1 MDIKNFYSL
10 IITVPQKAMKEAY
23 IRSVLDNSYI
33 CKNKYID
40 CDMLLKDLL
49 ENYGNGTYR
58 IIKNNVY
65 KYEKNDYKY
74 TKKINAIIPNDVIKK
89 AVERAKIEKVYINGN
104 HVDVKRLA
112 KVLFILYAQNAF
124 IMGGKQWKRNCML
137 EIM

>member
-33 CKNKYID
+33 CKDTYID
-40 CDMLLKDLL
+40 CDILLKDLL
-49 ENYGNGTYR
+49 ESYGNGTYR

-74 TKKINAIIPNDVIKK
+74 TKKINAVIPNDVIKK
-89 AVERAKIEKVYINGN
+89 TIERAKIEKVYVNGN
-104 HVDVKRLA
+104 RVDIKRLA
-112 KVLFILYAQNAF
+112 RVLFILYAQNAF
-124 IMGGKQWKRNCML
+124 IMGGKQ
-137 EIM
+137 

>member
-112 KVLFILYAQNAF
+112 KELFILYAQNAF
-124 IMGGKQWKRNCML
+124 IMGGKQ
-137 EIM
+137 

>member
-74 TKKINAIIPNDVIKK
+74 TKKINAVIPNDIIKK
-89 AVERAKIEKVYINGN
+89 AIERAKMEKVYVNGN
-104 HVDVKRLA
+104 FVDMSKLA
-112 KVLFILYAQNAF
+112 KELFILYAQNAF
-124 IMGGKQWKRNCML
+124 IMGGKQ
-137 EIM
+137 

>member
-10 IITVPQKAMKEAY
+10 TITVPQRAIKEAY
-23 IRSVLDNSYI
+23 IRAVLDNSYI
-33 CKNKYID
+33 SKDTYID

-49 ENYGNGTYR
+49 ESYGSGTYG

-74 TKKINAIIPNDVIKK
+74 TKKINATIPNDIIKK
-89 AVERAKIEKVYINGN
+89 AIERAKIEKVYVNGN

-112 KVLFILYAQNAF
+112 RVLFILYAQNAF
-124 IMGGKQWKRNCML
+124 IMGGK
-137 EIM
+137 

>member
-23 IRSVLDNSYI
+23 IRVVLDNSYI

-89 AVERAKIEKVYINGN
+89 TIERAKIEKVYVNGN
-104 HVDVKRLA
+104 RVDIKRLA
-112 KVLFILYAQNAF
+112 RVLFILYAQNAF
-124 IMGGKQWKRNCML
+124 IMGGKQWKTTYTL
-137 EIM
+137 EIV

>member
-10 IITVPQKAMKEAY
+10 TITVPQRAIKEAY
-23 IRSVLDNSYI
+23 IRVVLDNSYI
-33 CKNKYID
+33 SKDTYID

-49 ENYGNGTYR
+49 ESYGNGTYR

-74 TKKINAIIPNDVIKK
+74 TKKINATIPNDIIKK
-89 AVERAKIEKVYINGN
+89 AIERAKIEKVYVNGN

-112 KVLFILYAQNAF
+112 RVLFILYAQNAF
-124 IMGGKQWKRNCML
+124 IMGGKQ
-137 EIM
+137 

>member
-124 IMGGKQWKRNCML
+124 IMGGKQ
-137 EIM
+137 

>member
-58 IIKNNVY
+58 IIKNNI
-65 KYEKNDYKY
+65 YEYTKNDYKY

-112 KVLFILYAQNAF
+112 KELFILYAQNAF
-124 IMGGKQWKRNCML
+124 IMGGKQ
-137 EIM
+137 

>member
-40 CDMLLKDLL
+40 YNMLLKDLL
-49 ENYGNGTYR
+49 ENYGNGTYG

-74 TKKINAIIPNDVIKK
+74 TKKINATIPNDIIKK
-89 AVERAKIEKVYINGN
+89 AIERAKIEKVYVNGN

-112 KVLFILYAQNAF
+112 RVLFILYAQNAF
-124 IMGGKQWKRNCML
+124 IMGGK
-137 EIM
+137 

>member
-23 IRSVLDNSYI
+23 IRSVLEAVFLDNSYI

-58 IIKNNVY
+58 IIKNNI
-65 KYEKNDYKY
+65 YEYTKNDNKY
-74 TKKINAIIPNDVIKK
+74 TKKINAVIPNDIIKK
-89 AVERAKIEKVYINGN
+89 AIERAKIEKVYVNGN
-104 HVDVKRLA
+104 FVDMSKLA
-112 KVLFILYAQNAF
+112 KELFILYAQNAF
-124 IMGGKQWKRNCML
+124 IMGGKQ
-137 EIM
+137 